1 MFPAGC
7 LTARLVLRPLR
18 ENDADAVVSVTNHAT
33 VISAV
38 PFIEAP
44 FCAASARDLI
54 AKNAGQQDRFYGI
67 WLGGDRDLVGVI
79 GAHLRDE
86 DAVEIGYWL
95 APEARGQGIASEA
108 AHAMAE
114 RISVAF
120 PDRTII
126 AECRPGNAASWRVLQ
141 KAGFRDTGRPGTR
154 SGRKLLT
161 WR

>member
-7 LTARLVLRPLR
+7 RTPRLVLRPLGDD
-18 ENDADAVVSVTNHAT
+18 DADAVVSVTHHPT

-44 FCAASARDLI
+44 FDTDAARDLI
-54 AKNAGQQDRFYGI
+54 ARNADQQDRFYGI
-67 WLGGDRDLVGVI
+67 WLGEDRTLVGVI
-79 GAHLRDE
+79 GVHLRDE

-95 APEARGQGIASEA
+95 APKARGQGIASEA
-108 AHAMAE
+108 ARAMAE
-114 RISVAF
+114 RISTVF

-126 AECRPGNAASWRVLQ
+126 AECRPENAASWRVLQ

-154 SGRKLLT
+154 PGRKLLT
-161 WR
+161 WQ

>member
-7 LTARLVLRPLR
+7 RTSRLVLRPLGV
-18 ENDADAVVSVTNHAT
+18 NDADAVVSVTNHAT

-44 FCAASARDLI
+44 FGAASARDLI

-67 WLGGDRDLVGVI
+67 WLGECRTLVGVI
-79 GAHLRDE
+79 GTHLLDE
-86 DAVEIGYWL
+86 NALEIGYWL
-95 APEARGQGIASEA
+95 APDAHGQGIAGEA

-114 RISVAF
+114 RISTAF
-120 PDRTII
+120 PDRSII
-126 AECRPGNAASWRVLQ
+126 AECRPENAASWRVLQ
-141 KAGFRDTGRPGTR
+141 KAGFRETGRPGTR

>member
-7 LTARLVLRPLR
+7 RTARLALRPLGD
-18 ENDADAVVSVTNHAT
+18 EDADAVVSVTHHPT

-44 FCAASARDLI
+44 FGTASARDLI

-67 WLGGDRDLVGVI
+67 WLGEGRTLVGVI
-79 GAHLRDE
+79 GVHLRDE
-86 DAVEIGYWL
+86 DAVELGYWL
-95 APEARGQGIASEA
+95 APEARGQGIASDA
-108 AHAMAE
+108 ASAMAE
-114 RISVAF
+114 RLSVTF
-120 PDRTII
+120 PDRSII
-126 AECRPGNAASWRVLQ
+126 AECRPENAASWRVLE